1 MSKEAN
7 KSSEER
13 SIFAE
18 LDDDF
23 LEIRCCLEEARALNA
38 AMYSILDKLLDH
50 DKAKSDTDNLSTLVR
65 IQEHTISTIDEELI
79 TFWNKVSII

>member
-1 MSKEAN
+1 MSKETN

-23 LEIRCCLEEARALNA
+23 LKIRCCLEEARALNA